1 MQPSINPYA
10 DTLKTLQIGSE
21 SYQYYSLKALNDQRI
36 EKLPYSIRVLLE
48 CAIRKCD
55 EFSFK
60 SNYILY
66 INCS

>member
-1 MQPSINPYA
+1 MQAASANPYEH
-10 DTLKTLQIGSE
+10 TLQTLQVGSK
-21 SYQYYSLKALNDQRI
+21 SYKYYSLKALNDPRI

-60 SNYILY
+60 STFIHY
-66 INCS
+66 